1 MVPCSAVV
9 GSRDGGVAIRPNT
22 DTINPVGMILV
33 DQQGLAGLDV
43 PHPE

>member
-1 MVPCSAVV
+1 MVPCSATDIA
-9 GSRDGGVAIRPNT
+9 SDGGVAIHPNT
-22 DTINPVGMILV
+22 DTINPVVMILV